1 MTMKEEIMCTYRII
15 KRGIDFFISIVLLI
29 PALLLCSISALFI
42 ILETKGNPLYVQ
54 ERVGLSGKRFKIYK
68 LRSMYSDAE
77 NDVRITKVGHF
88 LRKTRIDELPQLINI
103 IKGDMAIIGPRPERP
118 EFFEEFLK
126 DIPDF
131 NDRIVIKPG
140 ITGWAQVNGGYE
152 LTPKEKLEYDKY
164 YIEHESSR
172 LDILII
178 LKTIQVVFTGH
189 GSR

>member
-77 NDVRITKVGHF
+77 KDGYQWATKNDVRITKVGHF

-118 EFFEEFLK
+118 EFIEEFL
-126 DIPDF
+126 PNERLVF
-131 NDRIVIKPG
+131 NIRLVEDYREVEIISSGEYKKIEERIREN
-140 ITGWAQVNGGYE
+140 W
-152 LTPKEKLEYDKY
+152 
-164 YIEHESSR
+164 
-172 LDILII
+172 
-178 LKTIQVVFTGH
+178 
-189 GSR
+189 